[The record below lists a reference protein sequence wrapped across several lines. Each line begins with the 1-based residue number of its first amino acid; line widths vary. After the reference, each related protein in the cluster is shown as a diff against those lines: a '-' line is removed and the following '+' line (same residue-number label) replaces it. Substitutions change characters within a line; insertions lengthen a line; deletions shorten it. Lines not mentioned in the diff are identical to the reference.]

1 MFSPA
6 GTKPQCLHH
15 RADPW
20 RVCLAREK
28 EVQALPGVSQGAA
41 EVQSL
46 RAHPY
51 PHQEVSVHPCGHSFG
66 RCDLL
71 TLYLIYLTSLVLF
84 ALL

>member
-1 MFSPA
+1 MVVFSPA

-46 RAHPY
+46 RPHPY
-51 PHQEVSVHPCGHSFG
+51 PHQEVSVHPCGFG
-66 RCDLL
+66 EMVDGGLWE
-71 TLYLIYLTSLVLF
+71 IGSSDF
-84 ALL
+84 